1 MDSIFFTC
9 LHTCL
14 RVYNILKHIE
24 TSDNF
29 GKPFL
34 QQVVMSSHSTLT
46 SLYSTMTSSHHNMTS
61 HRPANADVLHQASYD
76 NGWCTRPGVLWHY
89 INTSFSLFNQNVP
102 KYIAHEMCNNFSA
115 FRPYIVKDTATL
127 CFKGRMILV
136 VLYVR
141 S

>member
-1 MDSIFFTC
+1 M
-9 LHTCL
+9 
-14 RVYNILKHIE
+14 
-24 TSDNF
+24 
-29 GKPFL
+29 
-34 QQVVMSSHSTLT
+34 
-46 SLYSTMTSSHHNMTS
+46 
-61 HRPANADVLHQASYD
+61 ADVPDQNRLIPH
-76 NGWCTRPGVLWHY
+76 
-89 INTSFSLFNQNVP
+89 FFLFNQNVP